1 MLNELLTRGIR
12 RLSFS
17 GKEQIIEYTCP
28 KHGTVVADVFGYHVK
43 LDMAD
48 PVQRRMYC
56 GTYKPDQFALLCK
69 YIRRGM
75 TFVDVGSNIGYY
87 TLLFASFEQE
97 YVGDG
102 TFDQDYLGDPGRA
115 YAFDP
120 SFYVSNRLTE
130 TINYNDLLN
139 VHFRS
144 VAFGR
149 SCRRAADLRVPG
161 AER

>member
-1 MLNELLTRGIR
+1 
-12 RLSFS
+12 
-17 GKEQIIEYTCP
+17 
-28 KHGTVVADVFGYHVK
+28 
-43 LDMAD
+43 
-48 PVQRRMYC
+48 
-56 GTYKPDQFALLCK
+56 
-69 YIRRGM
+69 M